1 MAAPDNRDI
10 ALAQEIQHEISQ
22 QLADIARSLDSIL
35 TFGGLSPDVRSLFR
49 TLRWDLSQLHMRLRD
64 EIFNLDD
71 FSGFAHQLQREASP
85 SALTRSDG
93 AHSYQP
99 LKELTATER
108 AILDLMATG
117 ATTSEIARSRHN
129 SEATIKSH
137 LTSIYRKLGV
147 RNRVE
152 AVRLLHL

>member
-1 MAAPDNRDI
+1 MAAPVNSDI
-10 ALAQEIQHEISQ
+10 ALAQEIQREIGQ
-22 QLADIARSLDSIL
+22 ELAEIARSLDSIL
-35 TFGGLSPDVRSLFR
+35 TIGGLSPDVRSLFR
-49 TLRWDLSQLHMRLRD
+49 TLRLDLSRLHTRLRD
-64 EIFNLDD
+64 EIFNLED
-71 FSGFAHQLQREASP
+71 FSGFVHQLHRDRSLSAP
-85 SALTRSDG
+85 SRLESAPPN
-93 AHSYQP
+93 QQ

>member
-10 ALAQEIQHEISQ
+10 ALAQEIQREISQ
-22 QLADIARSLDSIL
+22 QLAEIASSLDSIL

-64 EIFNLDD
+64 EIFNLDN
-71 FSGFAHQLQREASP
+71 FSGFAHRLHGP
-85 SALTRSDG
+85 
-93 AHSYQP
+93 HSYQQ

>member
-1 MAAPDNRDI
+1 MAAPVNSDI
-10 ALAQEIQHEISQ
+10 ALAQEIQREIGQ
-22 QLADIARSLDSIL
+22 ELAEIARSLDSIL
-35 TFGGLSPDVRSLFR
+35 TIGGLSPDVRSLFR
-49 TLRWDLSQLHMRLRD
+49 TLRLDLSRLHTRLRD
-64 EIFNLDD
+64 EIFNLED
-71 FSGFAHQLQREASP
+71 FSGFVHQLHRDRSLSAP
-85 SALTRSDG
+85 SRLES
-93 AHSYQP
+93 AHSHHQ